1 MNIVRVYAAGGLLL
15 AAFLVIYLPDVGHG
29 FIKDDFGWIAGSRV
43 TSAHDVG
50 ELFERNA
57 GFYRPLV
64 SASFAADY
72 ALWRFD
78 PFAYGITNL
87 VAVFVDAVLLFCLA
101 RKLSAS
107 REAALVAVAA
117 WLFNFHGVNM
127 ALLWI
132 SGRTALLLCMFAL
145 SVALAALSG
154 RTFLA
159 GFLSLLAMLCK
170 EEAVMIPVLF
180 VLIDLVARPHDQPR
194 FRAAWSALRR
204 SGPLWIALAIY
215 LGLRV
220 HSGAFGPQD
229 APSYYRFTFEPLAVV
244 RNVLEYLDR
253 GATFAVAIAVALL
266 MSIGTARVALTAA
279 EKAILRFGA
288 AWFVCFYAMT
298 MFLPVRS
305 SLYALTPSVG
315 AALALAAVASGAQ
328 RIAQKRFE
336 VCCAALIAVIFFLI
350 PIYRQRNERWVV
362 PADLS
367 TRVVRTLRVATAG
380 YSGGQ
385 IVVVDDASARFG
397 LDSSFGSSF
406 GNAVHLMVGSDW
418 EGLIVPTMI
427 RASTNP
433 PNRATRLDFALR
445 NGHLAPAAQ

>member
-1 MNIVRVYAAGGLLL
+1 
-15 AAFLVIYLPDVGHG
+15 
-29 FIKDDFGWIAGSRV
+29 
-43 TSAHDVG
+43 
-50 ELFERNA
+50 
-57 GFYRPLV
+57 
-64 SASFAADY
+64 
-72 ALWRFD
+72 
-78 PFAYGITNL
+78 
-87 VAVFVDAVLLFCLA
+87 
-101 RKLSAS
+101 
-107 REAALVAVAA
+107 
-117 WLFNFHGVNM
+117 
-127 ALLWI
+127 
-132 SGRTALLLCMFAL
+132 
-145 SVALAALSG
+145 
-154 RTFLA
+154 
-159 GFLSLLAMLCK
+159 
-170 EEAVMIPVLF
+170 
-180 VLIDLVARPHDQPR
+180 
-194 FRAAWSALRR
+194 
-204 SGPLWIALAIY
+204 
-215 LGLRV
+215 
-220 HSGAFGPQD
+220 
-229 APSYYRFTFEPLAVV
+229 
-244 RNVLEYLDR
+244 
-253 GATFAVAIAVALL
+253 
-266 MSIGTARVALTAA
+266 
-279 EKAILRFGA
+279 
-288 AWFVCFYAMT
+288 MT